1 MKLSIGEL
9 RSIIREVLE
18 KDVEAQIEDLQEEL
32 KDIKSIKDLEA
43 FVTMKLDNDEDSYN
57 FVELQALARNID
69 AAAKDLEKWEI
80 SSASLATTSMVRNE
94 LEGYGLKFVAR
105 EAIKKT
111 RGFKSSV
118 HGTSP
123 FAGMAGGSGI
133 GDGGLRMGGGPGA
146 MGGGKR
152 MTTFSKTG
160 K

>member
-94 LEGYGLKFVAR
+94 LEGYG
-105 EAIKKT
+105 
-111 RGFKSSV
+111 
-118 HGTSP
+118 
-123 FAGMAGGSGI
+123 
-133 GDGGLRMGGGPGA
+133 
-146 MGGGKR
+146 
-152 MTTFSKTG
+152 
-160 K
+160 

>member
-80 SSASLATTSMVRNE
+80 SSASLATTSMVRII
-94 LEGYGLKFVAR
+94 LSASIPK
-105 EAIKKT
+105 
-111 RGFKSSV
+111 
-118 HGTSP
+118 
-123 FAGMAGGSGI
+123 
-133 GDGGLRMGGGPGA
+133 
-146 MGGGKR
+146 
-152 MTTFSKTG
+152 
-160 K
+160 